1 MRGLAAHEIEFER
14 LLHERVREL
23 SSTHKAKRN
32 RSRLTT
38 MVRNKQLIESLKDL
52 FERHPWPTQ
61 RDYVPSKSTKKR
73 GSERIL
79 NLMLSDLHYGS
90 DIGAAETGTKYGPVE
105 EARRTAAVV
114 AEVAKWKR
122 QYRNDTTLYVH
133 LLGDIIEGKLHDP
146 ESAAPLTEQVHR
158 AWWILGQA
166 LRYLSGQFKAVK
178 VFCTPGNHGRR
189 MDRHPDR
196 AVNQKWDSIETM
208 IYGGLKFALADRKN
222 VVFEIP
228 LTPYYKYKAFDK
240 TGFMTHGD
248 TVLNVG
254 YPNRAINVE
263 GIRRQINEINAK
275 DHCDLFGAGHVH
287 VASTVRL
294 PNGPMLITNG
304 CLVPSGEYGQS
315 IGIME
320 TGCCQM
326 VWESVPGIICG
337 HRMEIIVNETNDADK
352 SLDKIIRPYPGMET
366 FGKRSRVVYRD
377 EKSYDD

>member
-1 MRGLAAHEIEFER
+1 MGRGSREERLER
-14 LLHERVREL
+14 LLAGQSYLEGEVQDLVAKHGKRKTETQL
-23 SSTHKAKRN
+23 KA
-32 RSRLTT
+32 L
-38 MVRNKQLIESLKDL
+38 VRNDTLMRSLERL
-52 FERHPWPTQ
+52 FEEHPWPAAEEV
-61 RDYVPSKSTKKR
+61 RVARSFKKK
-73 GSERIL
+73 GKKAKKAGHKRIL

-90 DIGAAETGTKYGPVE
+90 DIGIEETGTQYGPVE
-105 EARRTAAVV
+105 ESRRTAAVV

-122 QYRNDTTLYVH
+122 QYRDETVLYVH

-146 ESAAPLTEQVHR
+146 ESAAPMTEQVYR
-158 AWWILGQA
+158 AWWVLGQA
-166 LRYLSGQFKAVK
+166 LRFLSTQFQQVK

-189 MDRHPDR
+189 KDRHPGR

-208 IYGGLKFALADRKN
+208 IYGGLKLALADHKN
-222 VVFEIP
+222 VKFEIP
-228 LTPYYKYKAFDK
+228 LTPYYRYKAFDK

-275 DHCDLFGAGHVH
+275 EHCDLFGAGHVH

-315 IGIME
+315 IGIMH
-320 TGCCQM
+320 TGCCQQI
-326 VWESVPGIICG
+326 WESVPGIICG
-337 HRMEIIVNETNDADK
+337 HRMEIIVNESNDKDA
-352 SLDKIIRPYPGMET
+352 SLDKIISPYPGMQA
-366 FGKRSRVVYRD
+366 FGQL
-377 EKSYDD
+377 

>member
-1 MRGLAAHEIEFER
+1 MRKNGAAYAEFER
-14 LLHERVREL
+14 LLQARVQEF
-23 SSTHKAKRN
+23 TANHKTKGTGT
-32 RSRLTT
+32 RLTA
-38 MVRNKQLIESLKDL
+38 MVRNQQLTEALKDL
-52 FERHPWPTQ
+52 FEKHPWPKQ
-61 RDYVPSKSTKKR
+61 QVFVPNPKTKKR

-90 DIGAAETGTKYGPVE
+90 DISASETGTKYGPVE
-105 EARRTAAVV
+105 EARRTAAIV

-122 QYRNDTTLYVH
+122 QYRNDTTLYIH

-166 LRYLSGQFKAVK
+166 FRYLAGQFKAVK
-178 VFCTPGNHGRR
+178 IFCTPGNHGRR
-189 MDRHPDR
+189 MDRHPNR

-208 IYGGLKFALADRKN
+208 IYGGLKFALSDCKN
-222 VVFEIP
+222 VQFVIP

-337 HRMEIIVNETNDADK
+337 HRMEIIVNEKNDADEK
-352 SLDKIIRPYPGMET
+352 LDKIITPYPGMEE
-366 FGKRSRVVYRD
+366 FGKPSRVRA
-377 EKSYDD
+377 SYERFND